1 MNFVEKFKHEDFA
14 VEVNSLRELLLLNA
28 LINKKP
34 LENIPVG
41 DICLWMDNQFIVQDE
56 YSIAIDVVTFSELN
70 LTEEISNLFETT
82 SKKDLFLMGL
92 ISIDVDSEE
101 KLETINMELKSPNSS
116 FTTSFLDMIEN
127 NTPVYYFGGKLHLDL
142 LFKNE
147 VVKYEE
153 IIKEF

>member
-1 MNFVEKFKHEDFA
+1 MNFVEQFKQEDFA

-28 LINKKP
+28 LINGKP

-41 DICLWMDNQFIVQDE
+41 DICLWMDNQFVIQDE

-70 LTEEISNLFETT
+70 LTEEISNLFENT

-116 FTTSFLDMIEN
+116 FTTSFLDMIEDH
-127 NTPVYYFGGKLHLDL
+127 TPVYYFGGKLHLDL